1 MSIPA
6 SIRLDLARRSRFG
19 EPLLLLIGGGGHCS
33 EVVDVIGASA
43 SDVAIAG
50 VVERDGS
57 TATCASGLPVIG
69 CDDDLAELH
78 LLGVTCAIVTVGA
91 LGAGEK
97 RALLFERAL
106 KAGLKPL
113 SLRSIYAVI
122 STSAVI
128 GDGSVI
134 MPGAIINANAL
145 IGRNCIINT
154 GAIIEHGVVIDDHCH
169 IGPGATICGGV
180 HAHEKVMIGA
190 GATIIQSVEIGTSV
204 VVGAGSV
211 VLRDVPDG
219 VVVAG
224 VPARPIQ
231 GHEVC

>member
-1 MSIPA
+1 MSIPV
-6 SIRLDLARRSRFG
+6 SIRLDLAKRSRFD

-33 EVVDVIGASA
+33 EVIDVIGASA

-50 VVERDGS
+50 VVERYGS
-57 TATCASGLPVIG
+57 TATCANGLPVIG
-69 CDDDLAELH
+69 CDDDLEELH
-78 LLGVTCAIVTVGA
+78 LLGVTHAVVTIGAIGT
-91 LGAGEK
+91 GEK

-122 STSAVI
+122 STSAVV
-128 GDGSVI
+128 GDGTVI

-154 GAIIEHGVVIDDHCH
+154 GAIIEHGVVVDDHCH
-169 IGPGATICGGV
+169 VGPGGTICGGV
-180 HAHEKVMIGA
+180 HVHEKVMIGA
-190 GATIIQSVEIGTSV
+190 GATIIQSVEIGASV

-224 VPARPIQ
+224 VPACPIQ

>member
-1 MSIPA
+1 MSIPD
-6 SIRLDLARRSRFG
+6 STRLDLVKRNQFG
-19 EPLLLLIGGGGHCS
+19 TQLLLLIGGGGHCS
-33 EVVDVIGASA
+33 EVVDIIRELA
-43 SDVAIAG
+43 SDMTIVG
-50 VVERDGS
+50 VVERVGS
-57 TATCASGLPVIG
+57 TATCANGLPVIG
-69 CDDDLAELH
+69 CDDNLAELH
-78 LLGVTCAIVTVGA
+78 LLGVTHAVVTIGAIGT
-91 LGAGEK
+91 GEK

-122 STSAVI
+122 STSAVV
-128 GDGSVI
+128 GDGTVI

-154 GAIIEHGVVIDDHCH
+154 GAIIEHGVVVDDHCH

-180 HAHEKVMIGA
+180 HVHEKVMIGA
-190 GATIIQSVEIGTSV
+190 GATIIQSVEIGASV

-211 VLRDVPDG
+211 VLEGVPDG
-219 VVVAG
+219 IVVAG